1 MADDLHDASPAA
13 PDPKADILDRMTRL
27 EASVQQIRIMVESI
41 AGNLGAMPST
51 LSSLIGSISTLSSS
65 MSQLTHLTTM
75 HAATVGNLSVSAGN
89 ILTQASAM
97 YADAG
102 MRTGLLPQGSCLAQ
116 PEAMFAMESTLPVE
130 TGHI

>member
-1 MADDLHDASPAA
+1 MSNDLHDASPPA
-13 PDPKADILDRMTRL
+13 PDPNADILGRLTQL
-27 EASVQQIRIMVESI
+27 EASVQQVRIMVESI

-51 LSSLIGSISTLSSS
+51 LSSLIGSIHALSNS
-65 MSQLTHLTTM
+65 MSHLSHLTTM

-97 YADAG
+97 YADLGA
-102 MRTGLLPQGSCLAQ
+102 RSGLAAQSCMAQ
-116 PEAMFAMESTLPVE
+116 PEAMFAMDSMLPGE